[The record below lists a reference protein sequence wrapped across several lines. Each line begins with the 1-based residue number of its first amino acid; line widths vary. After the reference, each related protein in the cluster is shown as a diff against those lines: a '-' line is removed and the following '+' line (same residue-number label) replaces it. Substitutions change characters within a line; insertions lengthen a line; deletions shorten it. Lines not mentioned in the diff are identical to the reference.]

1 MGERVSEAVYEATAE
16 DAMAVL
22 VAEKEV
28 VAQPEVETSA
38 LKEAV
43 ALPAALAVELG
54 VSDRSEVGET
64 LALPMGERVVETVA
78 EQ

>member
-1 MGERVSEAVYEATAE
+1 MGERVSEAVCEATAE
-16 DAMAVL
+16 EAMAVL

-28 VAQPEVETSA
+28 LGQPEVETSA

-43 ALPAALAVELG
+43 ALPAALAVELE
-54 VSDRSEVGET
+54 VSDGSEVGET
-64 LALPMGERVVETVA
+64 LSLPLGEKVVETVA